1 MASLNS
7 IPKTETKRK
16 SFFSGKI
23 PGNEEVNVEE
33 TPVVQ
38 TTNTFMPE
46 VTGLV
51 QINIEQLVPHEHQS
65 RRVFEDAQLEELTNS
80 IKANGVIT
88 PLKVVRKGSRYEV
101 ASGERRLRA
110 AKKAGLSHLPCIIIE
125 DKKGILESVIEN
137 LQRENLNLIEEGRDY
152 WKLLNTKVF
161 ETQKDLAD
169 NLGISMSRIS
179 ECLSF
184 YENIP
189 TNTQEELI
197 KAGKVSRKD
206 LRNVLKGETNKAPV
220 TRNERYFINI
230 EIYNGKVNLR
240 SSLPENMDETLKNEL
255 TQEFQKSLNR

>member
-1 MASLNS
+1 
-7 IPKTETKRK
+7 
-16 SFFSGKI
+16 
-23 PGNEEVNVEE
+23 
-33 TPVVQ
+33 
-38 TTNTFMPE
+38 
-46 VTGLV
+46 
-51 QINIEQLVPHEHQS
+51 
-65 RRVFEDAQLEELTNS
+65 
-80 IKANGVIT
+80 
-88 PLKVVRKGSRYEV
+88 
-101 ASGERRLRA
+101 
-110 AKKAGLSHLPCIIIE
+110 
-125 DKKGILESVIEN
+125 
-137 LQRENLNLIEEGRDY
+137 
-152 WKLLNTKVF
+152 
-161 ETQKDLAD
+161 
-169 NLGISMSRIS
+169 MSRIS